1 LVSLL
6 CAGTTVPVAGQQP
19 LDERVLPREVADE
32 VLRLWNAPGTLRVE
46 GPYTVEAAREVSGDI
61 AVLGGELVVSGR
73 VLGRIVAVNASV
85 RLTSGARV
93 DGEILVVGGDV
104 VGSDVATVGGA
115 IRTYRARLDYA
126 RDGDR
131 LRRRPGDQEAGSWW
145 RPRDRWQ
152 DRWWSDLRLVSART
166 YNRVEGLPVYLG
178 PAVGR
183 DFGWGRVGIDAFGV
197 WRSA

>member
-1 LVSLL
+1 GTADRRRAWKSLCDRARREIVRFGTRRAMSVRQSQRPGADMRYRWLLVSLL

-85 RLTSGARV
+85 RLTSGA
-93 DGEILVVGGDV
+93 
-104 VGSDVATVGGA
+104 
-115 IRTYRARLDYA
+115 
-126 RDGDR
+126 
-131 LRRRPGDQEAGSWW
+131 
-145 RPRDRWQ
+145 
-152 DRWWSDLRLVSART
+152 
-166 YNRVEGLPVYLG
+166 
-178 PAVGR
+178 
-183 DFGWGRVGIDAFGV
+183 
-197 WRSA
+197 